1 MMDLVKLLVNTPDGR
16 QDVIEV
22 GAGGGYFDKARV
34 LWDERKDGPL
44 PASVKPGGMV
54 REGAALRLDAGL
66 LAAHEEIKAQEEA
79 QPKPRSLEERITALE
94 TAIAELRA
102 GK

>member
-1 MMDLVKLLVNTPDGR
+1 MFKLLVNTPDGR

-22 GAGGGYFDKARV
+22 GKGGGYMPLEPWRT

-44 PASVKPGGMV
+44 PATVKAGGMV
-54 REGAALRLDAGL
+54 REGAALRLDAAL
-66 LAAHEEIKAQEEA
+66 LAAHEEIKAEEDA
-79 QPKPRSLEERITALE
+79 RPKPLTTEQRLAALE
-94 TAIAELRA
+94 KAVADLKA